1 MPRKRA
7 RTIDGEFLADNPS
20 TPDINEAWSE
30 EPETPAVEAA
40 APANLEITSPDP
52 EPVLVTKVP
61 DKQEIETDVR
71 TKLERKTDSG
81 ESPFVPQNPAKVE
94 AEAKKVAQE
103 KGFDLTRGT
112 SVGARLMARRRL
124 G

>member
-7 RTIDGEFLADNPS
+7 RTTDGEFLADNPS
-20 TPDINEAWSE
+20 TPDINEAWTE
-30 EPETPAVEAA
+30 EPETPAAEPA

-71 TKLERKTDSG
+71 TKLERKTDSA
-81 ESPFVPQNPAKVE
+81 ENPFVPQNAAKVE
-94 AEAKKVAQE
+94 AEAKKVAEE